1 MRLRA
6 AAAIAGLLIGGTA
19 QAQGLVRFDYRE
31 PHMGT
36 WFRIVLYA
44 PDSARAGAAASE
56 AFSRI
61 EGLNARLSDYLPE
74 SELSRLSASAGSG
87 RSVPLSAD
95 LHAVLVRSQE
105 VSRLTG
111 GAFDVTVGPLTRLWR
126 WARRRDRLPPEP
138 DVLEAM
144 KAVGYENLVLEEGSA
159 TLLKPGMRLDLG
171 GIAKGYAADEALRA
185 LAARGIVHALVDAGG
200 DIAAAEAPPDSC
212 GWSVALPGKD
222 RIWLARGAVA
232 SSGPAFRY
240 IEEDGVRHSHILD
253 PRTGRAMTDGRSVVA
268 VAPAA
273 ADADAFSS
281 AFSVMEPQAALR
293 LADKIPGVSVRM
305 MLPVAGDMD
314 TLSSP
319 GFGETGE
326 TGSAESAILTCQQ
339 KSTRHG

>member
-1 MRLRA
+1 MRLRVA
-6 AAAIAGLLIGGTA
+6 ATIAGLLFGSSA

-61 EGLNARLSDYLPE
+61 DGLNARLSDYLPG
-74 SELSRLSASAGSG
+74 SELTRLSATAGSG
-87 RSVPLSAD
+87 RSVPLSTD

-105 VSRLTG
+105 ISRLTD

-126 WARRRDRLPPEP
+126 RARRRARLPPEP
-138 DVLEAM
+138 GVREAM
-144 KAVGYENLVLEEGSA
+144 KAVGYANLVLADSSA
-159 TLLKPGMRLDLG
+159 MLLQPGMRLDLG
-171 GIAKGYAADEALRA
+171 AIAKGYAADEALRV
-185 LAARGIVHALVDAGG
+185 LAAHGIVHALVDAGG

-222 RIWLARGAVA
+222 RIRLARGAVA

-240 IEEDGVRHSHILD
+240 IEEGGIRHSHILD
-253 PRTGRAMTDGRSVVA
+253 PRTGSAMTDGRAVV
-268 VAPAA
+268 VMAPAA
-273 ADADAFSS
+273 TDADAFSS

-305 MLPVAGDMD
+305 MLPGAGEAERF
-314 TLSSP
+314 SSS
-319 GFGETGE
+319 GFGEARE
-326 TGSAESAILTCQQ
+326 IGSAESAILTCQQ
-339 KSTRHG
+339 KNTSHG